1 MSLPLMRAFLLLS
14 IRKIVQKFGK
24 VVSSNVLISTLLVQL
39 NKDFCLFFHKELV
52 ESVLD
57 RPGLGKLGRPVQTRF
72 GRAGPGEGR
81 PGLCGHANH
90 C

>member
-57 RPGLGKLGRPVQTRF
+57 RPGLGKLGQPVQARS